1 MPSRGSDAGIRIR
14 CLGSVAGCPA
24 PLGDSG
30 QGQSLWYHVADY
42 RMTPKKAAVYL
53 GSATVLVAWLATA
66 GVPEQQPP
74 PAADPAPVE
83 TSGTESLA
91 QEVQAQAVRLR
102 ERLASAPAPQAPA
115 RNPFAFAAR
124 PEPRAR
130 AARNAAPTAPPAPM
144 VLPEPGLELV
154 GMAEDQSPQGPVR
167 TAVISAEGGELL
179 MVKVG
184 DFLGARYRVQAIGA
198 DTVELTDLTS
208 GLVRRLALR

>member
-1 MPSRGSDAGIRIR
+1 
-14 CLGSVAGCPA
+14 
-24 PLGDSG
+24 
-30 QGQSLWYHVADY
+30 
-42 RMTPKKAAVYL
+42 MTPKKVAVYL
-53 GSATVLVAWLATA
+53 GSATVLAAWLATA
-66 GVPEQQPP
+66 GVPEQQSP
-74 PAADPAPVE
+74 PATDPTPVQ

-102 ERLASAPAPQAPA
+102 ERLASAPAPQTPA
-115 RNPFAFAAR
+115 RNPFAFAPR

-130 AARNAAPTAPPAPM
+130 AARNEAPTAPAASM

-167 TAVISAEGGELL
+167 TAIISAEGGELL